1 MNTGRK
7 TLLSLLICCLL
18 LSQQAAL
25 LHAISH
31 LEFPNH
37 ARNTRSEVVA
47 IGFDQAASIGFCLEC
62 EAFAQVATV
71 ALDTPIADSMVSVP
85 AVAIVAQAQHSQD
98 PAVLPPFLARAQPI
112 TLCRSGVRDDLY
124 WFHHR

>member
-1 MNTGRK
+1 MHTGRK
-7 TLLSLLICCLL
+7 TFLSLVACCLL

-37 ARNTRSEVVA
+37 ARNTRSEIVA
-47 IGFDQAASIGFCLEC
+47 FEC

-71 ALDTPIADSMVSVP
+71 ASDTTIAESMVSAP

-98 PAVLPPFLARAQPI
+98 PAVLPPFLARAPPI
-112 TLCRSGVRDDLY
+112 TL
-124 WFHHR
+124 

>member
-1 MNTGRK
+1 MRIGRK
-7 TLLSLLICCLL
+7 TFMSLVACCLL

-37 ARNTRSEVVA
+37 ARNTRSEIVA
-47 IGFDQAASIGFCLEC
+47 IALDEVASNGFCLEC

-71 ALDTPIADSMVSVP
+71 ASDTPIAVLIAPVQ

-98 PAVLPPFLARAQPI
+98 P
-112 TLCRSGVRDDLY
+112 
-124 WFHHR
+124 

>member
-1 MNTGRK
+1 MRTGRK
-7 TLLSLLICCLL
+7 TFLSLVACCLL

-31 LEFPNH
+31 LEFANH
-37 ARNTRSEVVA
+37 ARNTRSEIVA
-47 IGFDQAASIGFCLEC
+47 IALDQVASSGFCLEC

-71 ALDTPIADSMVSVP
+71 ASDTTITDSMVSAP

-98 PAVLPPFLARAQPI
+98 PAVLPPFLARAPPI
-112 TLCRSGVRDDLY
+112 TL
-124 WFHHR
+124 

>member
-1 MNTGRK
+1 
-7 TLLSLLICCLL
+7 LLVCCLL

-31 LEFPNH
+31 LEFPHH
-37 ARNTRSEVVA
+37 ARNTRSEIVA
-47 IGFDQAASIGFCLEC
+47 IALDQVASSGFCLEC

-71 ALDTPIADSMVSVP
+71 ASDTPIVVSVVSAP

-98 PAVLPPFLARAQPI
+98 PAVLPPFLARAPPI
-112 TLCRSGVRDDLY
+112 AL
-124 WFHHR
+124 

>member
-1 MNTGRK
+1 MRIGRK
-7 TLLSLLICCLL
+7 TFMSLVACCVLLSR
-18 LSQQAAL
+18 QAAL

-47 IGFDQAASIGFCLEC
+47 KALDQAASSGFCLEC

-71 ALDTPIADSMVSVP
+71 ASNTSIADSMVSAP

-98 PAVLPPFLARAQPI
+98 PAVLPPFLARAPPI
-112 TLCRSGVRDDLY
+112 TL
-124 WFHHR
+124 

>member
-1 MNTGRK
+1 MHTGRK

-31 LEFPNH
+31 LEFSNH
-37 ARNTRSEVVA
+37 VRNTRSEVAA
-47 IGFDQAASIGFCLEC
+47 IALAQAASSGFCLEC

-71 ALDTPIADSMVSVP
+71 ASDSTIADSMVSAP

-98 PAVLPPFLARAQPI
+98 PAVLPPFLARAPPI
-112 TLCRSGVRDDLY
+112 TL
-124 WFHHR
+124 

>member
-1 MNTGRK
+1 MRVGSK
-7 TLLSLLICCLL
+7 TILSLLACCLL

-31 LEFPNH
+31 LEFRHH
-37 ARNTRSEVVA
+37 AGNTRSEIVA
-47 IGFDQAASIGFCLEC
+47 IPSDQVASSGFCLEC

-71 ALDTPIADSMVSVP
+71 ASDTTIADSMVAAA

-98 PAVLPPFLARAQPI
+98 PAVLPPFLARAPPI
-112 TLCRSGVRDDLY
+112 TL
-124 WFHHR
+124 

>member
-1 MNTGRK
+1 MRIGSK
-7 TLLSLLICCLL
+7 TFLSLVACCLL

-37 ARNTRSEVVA
+37 ARNTRSEVVGIA
-47 IGFDQAASIGFCLEC
+47 FDQAASSGFCLEC

-71 ALDTPIADSMVSVP
+71 ASDTPIPDSIVSVP

-98 PAVLPPFLARAQPI
+98 PAVLPPFLARAPPI
-112 TLCRSGVRDDLY
+112 IL
-124 WFHHR
+124 

>member
-1 MNTGRK
+1 
-7 TLLSLLICCLL
+7 LVACCLL

-37 ARNTRSEVVA
+37 ARNRSEVVGIA
-47 IGFDQAASIGFCLEC
+47 FDQAASSGFCLEC

-71 ALDTPIADSMVSVP
+71 ASDSTIADSMVSAP

-98 PAVLPPFLARAQPI
+98 PAVLPPFLARAPPI
-112 TLCRSGVRDDLY
+112 TL
-124 WFHHR
+124 

>member
-1 MNTGRK
+1 MGIGRK
-7 TLLSLLICCLL
+7 TFLSLVACCLL

-37 ARNTRSEVVA
+37 ARNTRSEIVA
-47 IGFDQAASIGFCLEC
+47 FDQVASSGFCLEC

-71 ALDTPIADSMVSVP
+71 ASDTTIADSMVAAA

-98 PAVLPPFLARAQPI
+98 PAVLPPFLARAPPI
-112 TLCRSGVRDDLY
+112 TL
-124 WFHHR
+124 